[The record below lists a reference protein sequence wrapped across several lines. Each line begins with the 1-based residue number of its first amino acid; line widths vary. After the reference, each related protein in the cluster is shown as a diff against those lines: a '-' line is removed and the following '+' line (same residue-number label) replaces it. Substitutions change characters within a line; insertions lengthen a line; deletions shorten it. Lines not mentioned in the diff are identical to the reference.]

1 MYDISKGVL
10 HDITSSQGFMM
21 AIKGVLR
28 LKPGALLWLG
38 VPCNTILNR
47 MVLFILGWKGKH
59 TYRKIC
65 NMYAN
70 DLVTSNMLIHDVGLN
85 PTKDYKK
92 KALMFKLSW
101 IWISR
106 STTKRSSLS
115 FGVMGDEQNPS
126 VLNGNIIAARVALL
140 IMIAIMRGVYWC
152 DFWL

>member
-1 MYDISKGVL
+1 MY
-10 HDITSSQGFMM
+10 T
-21 AIKGVLR
+21 
-28 LKPGALLWLG
+28 
-38 VPCNTILNR
+38 
-47 MVLFILGWKGKH
+47 
-59 TYRKIC
+59 
-65 NMYAN
+65 N